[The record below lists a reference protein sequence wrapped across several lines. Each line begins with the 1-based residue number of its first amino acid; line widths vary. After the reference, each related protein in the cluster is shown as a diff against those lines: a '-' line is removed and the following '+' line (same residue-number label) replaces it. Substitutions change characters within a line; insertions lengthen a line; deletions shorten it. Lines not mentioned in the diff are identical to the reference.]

1 MLRGANVVK
10 DDAGDRSKDGFNES
24 EGCHVL
30 EGAGP
35 LRFTYERGSGS
46 GFAPAFKVV
55 GWNGKAPQTV
65 KVDGK
70 EVPAA
75 AAVIEGKLL
84 LRLLGRVEKDKAVV
98 ELHEGN

>member
-10 DDAGDRSKDGFNES
+10 DDAGDLNKDGFNES

-46 GFAPAFKVV
+46 GFAPAFKVI
-55 GWNGKAPQTV
+55 GWKGKAPKTV

-75 AAVIEGKLL
+75 AAVVEGKLL
-84 LRLLGRVEKDKAVV
+84 LQVLGRVEKDKAVG
-98 ELHEGN
+98 EIPEGK